1 MEPGQNNGTDRR
13 ERRCLSLQT
22 AFTRHSPTFSSLSF
36 SVLPLSITAL
46 HLLGSGCYKT
56 HAERNQMTAALK
68 TFHTNQELC
77 FTPLPSFLTPLSFTH
92 THTRSHTT
100 NDSSQLLICPAGQ
113 RVSHYNSPLYSSV
126 TPQEGTIWSRR
137 EGGSRRKGQNTHSQ
151 LSGYLRRFNAWL
163 MPKDATTDKQCH
175 GKLERTAQITHTL

>member
-1 MEPGQNNGTDRR
+1 MEPGQNNGADRR

-22 AFTRHSPTFSSLSF
+22 AFTRHSPTFSSLSY

-77 FTPLPSFLTPLSFTH
+77 FTPLPSFLTPLSLSHTQPTTTANCWYARLAKEFRIIIRRFTRALRRKRALYGAGEEEEVEGRGRTH
-92 THTRSHTT
+92 T
-100 NDSSQLLICPAGQ
+100 
-113 RVSHYNSPLYSSV
+113 VS
-126 TPQEGTIWSRR
+126 
-137 EGGSRRKGQNTHSQ
+137 
-151 LSGYLRRFNAWL
+151 
-163 MPKDATTDKQCH
+163 
-175 GKLERTAQITHTL
+175 